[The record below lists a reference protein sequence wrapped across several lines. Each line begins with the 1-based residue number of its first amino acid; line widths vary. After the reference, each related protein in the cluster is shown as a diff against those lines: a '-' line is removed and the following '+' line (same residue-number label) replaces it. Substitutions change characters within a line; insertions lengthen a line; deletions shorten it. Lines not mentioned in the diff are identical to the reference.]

1 MWDERYSDEDY
12 AYGTEPNDFLVE
24 AAHYLPAGRILCIGE
39 GEGRNAVWLAGQ
51 GYQVTALDNSS
62 VGLGKAQQLARSRGT
77 SIETVHADLAEYIFE
92 EEHWDGV
99 VSIFCHLPPELR
111 KKVHRRL
118 VSALRPG
125 GVLVLEA
132 YTPDQL
138 ELGTGGP
145 AVKEMTMDLEGLEAE
160 LKGLSFVHG
169 KELQR
174 PVNEGKY
181 HNGIGSVV
189 QVVGIKP
196 A

>member
-160 LKGLSFVHG
+160 LKGLSFAHG

>member
-39 GEGRNAVWLAGQ
+39 GEGRNAVWLTGQ